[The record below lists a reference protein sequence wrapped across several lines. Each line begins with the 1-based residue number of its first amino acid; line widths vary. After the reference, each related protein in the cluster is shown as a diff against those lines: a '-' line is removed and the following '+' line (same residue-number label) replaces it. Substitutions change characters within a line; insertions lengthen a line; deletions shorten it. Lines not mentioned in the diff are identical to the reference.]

1 MSVYLGSFGRITLER
16 TASVGALAS
25 VVNPS
30 DVNVSRRRFSFD
42 FDSGQLL
49 TGDRIQIRRTDA
61 GVLEFIAASAWLDN
75 TQQSAGTWYIHV
87 DDVGGIRLYDNFADA
102 LNGLTTTALELATT
116 ANDIPI
122 SVTVE
127 NSRDRILGQV
137 LNYELNTS
145 REVVDTT
152 ALSDEFRSQYASL
165 MSGSGQITCLWD
177 YLDEVGGGA
186 YETSHYLLQL
196 VLRTQI
202 GSSFNAQLYLKSDN
216 YTANPLANTVDD
228 QIWYEISGVITNA
241 AIQFDT
247 NTAVQMTAD
256 FITTGPVLLKTK
268 TIPDYDLLLSDD
280 GRILLNQDTGAT
292 MLLETDQ

>member
-25 VVNPS
+25 IVNSP

>member
-25 VVNPS
+25 IVNPS

-61 GVLEFIAASAWLDN
+61 GVLEFVAASAWLDN

>member
-25 VVNPS
+25 IVNSS

-61 GVLEFIAASAWLDN
+61 GVLEFVAASAWLDN

>member
-25 VVNPS
+25 IVNPS

-61 GVLEFIAASAWLDN
+61 GVLEFVAASAWLDN

-116 ANDIPI
+116 ANNIPI

>member
-25 VVNPS
+25 IVNPS